1 MCSHGGNTNFVFTK
15 YQRGVFFTKYQRGFF
30 LQNMKAYIELSP
42 SSSVVLHH
50 VKSFLYNGIPD
61 EVSQLSVSL
70 YLIPGKAYVMCLN
83 KTRYVFYRAIRIEVV
98 TLSC

>member
-1 MCSHGGNTNFVFTK
+1 
-15 YQRGVFFTKYQRGFF
+15 
-30 LQNMKAYIELSP
+30 MKAYIELSP

-50 VKSFLYNGIPD
+50 VKSFLYNGSLGEVYNGSPD
-61 EVSQLSVSL
+61 EVFQLSVSL